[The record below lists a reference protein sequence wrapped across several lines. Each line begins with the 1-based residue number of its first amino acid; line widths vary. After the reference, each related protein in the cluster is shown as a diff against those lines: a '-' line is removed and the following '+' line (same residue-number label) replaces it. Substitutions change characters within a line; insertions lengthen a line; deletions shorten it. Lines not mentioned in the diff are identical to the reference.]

1 MMRGQHSLFD
11 VDSEPMIIGGFF
23 VGSLLL
29 SLVIS
34 ALAKRIMVR
43 LVKGREELLDGS
55 SSVSI
60 RELDYSDLNPTS
72 FLHIDIR
79 NTVDLTLENR
89 QRVVARE
96 DNFQMIERFVLKQQ
110 TDALVRRDSDCLR
123 VSRLRNVE

>member
-1 MMRGQHSLFD
+1 
-11 VDSEPMIIGGFF
+11 MI
-23 VGSLLL
+23 GSLVL
-29 SLVIS
+29 SLLIS
-34 ALAKRIMVR
+34 ALAKRIMSR
-43 LVKGREELLDGS
+43 LVRGREELLEGS

-72 FLHIDIR
+72 FLHYDIK

-96 DNFQMIERFVLKQQ
+96 DNFQMIERFILKQQ

-123 VSRLRNVE
+123 VSRMRNIE

>member
-1 MMRGQHSLFD
+1 
-11 VDSEPMIIGGFF
+11 MIIGGFF